1 MFRAQVIGNLGFD
14 ARVEQNNGRPFVSFN
29 LAHNDRYTK
38 EDGTI
43 VEKSQWISC
52 AMNGDGGN
60 LLQFLKK
67 GRQVYVEGRCSTR
80 VFSSEKERRMVAG
93 VNISVDH
100 LELIGSQSDDVPG
113 RLFDEEGIMHNVGK
127 LFWIENSE
135 SAIILNGRDKA
146 ILTTPQGQ
154 RYQLTAPC
162 WVSPFKEETQQADE
176 QIEVFDGEQSEE
188 AKKIVRSQK
197 KKS

>member
-127 LFWIENSE
+127 AFWIENQE
-135 SAIILNGRDKA
+135 AAIILNGKDKA

-162 WVSPFKEETQQADE
+162 WVSPFKEETQPADE
-176 QIEVFDGEQSEE
+176 QVEVFDGEQSEE